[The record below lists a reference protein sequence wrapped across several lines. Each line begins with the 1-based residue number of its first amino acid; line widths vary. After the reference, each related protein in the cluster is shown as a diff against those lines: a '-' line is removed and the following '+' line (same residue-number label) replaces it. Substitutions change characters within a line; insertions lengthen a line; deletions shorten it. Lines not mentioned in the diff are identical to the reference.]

1 MDIENT
7 LSGNSTMWK
16 RLRFHFPGFWT
27 LTCFPLRAKWY
38 SQKTCWQLMF
48 LEKTKSDIQ
57 WKRTGFE
64 FFCDFCLF
72 NIYLKSMASVFPT
85 NFAEVGSHIFLLL
98 VDSLLMWATYWNVS
112 WWFQEMGTQ
121 TLEYESMICRGGPP
135 IYVLWMCK
143 ITIILIG
150 IHALITYADF
160 SAK

>member
-1 MDIENT
+1 MILSGFFRKFTSSKFYPNQDKIYIKGFGLNSCLFKNSSRWSSKYTLKCIDIENT

-64 FFCDFCLF
+64 VFCDFCLF
-72 NIYLKSMASVFPT
+72 NITRNQGLQP
-85 NFAEVGSHIFLLL
+85 FLPKC
-98 VDSLLMWATYWNVS
+98 Y
-112 WWFQEMGTQ
+112 
-121 TLEYESMICRGGPP
+121 
-135 IYVLWMCK
+135 
-143 ITIILIG
+143 
-150 IHALITYADF
+150 
-160 SAK
+160 